1 MLTYCIKRLLQS
13 ILLFIGVSLVAFA
26 MMHCAPGGPLSVY
39 TLNPSITVEDIE
51 RIKKVFGL
59 DLPIYIQYF
68 KWSYGMFTGNWGM
81 SYFGGRQVV
90 NIIFERIPATLLLMG
105 SSISIAIIIGI
116 CIGLLGA
123 VKRYSIFDYLATTGA
138 LVALSFPTFWFGLMA
153 IYIFA
158 ENLHLLPSGGM
169 ITLGGE
175 GSALDILKHM
185 VLPTSV
191 LALVLVAQWSRY
203 SRSSFLEVIK
213 QDFMRTARSKG
224 LNEKRVFLLHAL
236 PNALVPLIALAGVQ
250 FPTLLG
256 GALVVETIFSWP
268 GMGMLF
274 VTSLTVKDYPVLM
287 GLIMMSAIAVVIGN
301 FLADLGIA
309 AIDPRVRLS

>member
-1 MLTYCIKRLLQS
+1 MLTYCIKRCFQAI
-13 ILLFIGVSLVAFA
+13 ILLIGVSLVAFG
-26 MMHCAPGGPLSVY
+26 MMHFAPGGPLSVY
-39 TLNPSITVEDIE
+39 TLNPSITIEDIE

-59 DLPIYIQYF
+59 DLPVYWQYF
-68 KWSYGMFTGNWGM
+68 KWAYGIFSGNWGM
-81 SYFGGRQVV
+81 SYFGGRPVIA
-90 NIIFERIPATLLLMG
+90 IIVERIPATLLLMG
-105 SSISIAIIIGI
+105 TSISIAILIGI

-158 ENLHLLPSGGM
+158 ENFRLLPSGGM
-169 ITLGGE
+169 ITLGGK
-175 GSALDILKHM
+175 GGAIDILKHM
-185 VLPTSV
+185 VLPTIV

-203 SRSSFLEVIK
+203 SRSSFLEVLN

-224 LNEKRVFLLHAL
+224 LSEKRVILFHAL
-236 PNALVPLIALAGVQ
+236 PNALVPLIALGGVQ

-274 VTSLTVKDYPVLM
+274 VSSLTVKDYPVLM
-287 GLIMMSAIAVVIGN
+287 GMTMMTAIAVVIGN
-301 FLADLGIA
+301 FLADLGVA
-309 AIDPRVRLS
+309 TIDPRVRLG

>member
-1 MLTYCIKRLLQS
+1 MLSYCIKRCLQS
-13 ILLFIGVSLVAFA
+13 ILLLVGVSLVAFA
-26 MMHCAPGGPLSVY
+26 MMHLAPGGPLSVY
-39 TLNPSITVEDIE
+39 TLNPSITIEDIE

-59 DLPIYIQYF
+59 DLPVYIQYF
-68 KWSYGMFTGNWGM
+68 KWAYGMFTGNWGM
-81 SYFGGRQVV
+81 SYFGGRPVIA
-90 NIIFERIPATLLLMG
+90 IIFERIPATLLLMG
-105 SSISIAIIIGI
+105 SSISIAVTIGI

-123 VKRYSIFDYLATTGA
+123 VKRYSIFDNLATTGA

-153 IYIFA
+153 IYIFS

-169 ITLGGE
+169 ITLGIKG
-175 GSALDILKHM
+175 GALDILKHM
-185 VLPTSV
+185 VLPTLV

-203 SRSSFLEVIK
+203 SRSSFLEVLN

-224 LNEKRVFLLHAL
+224 LREKRVFLFHAL
-236 PNALVPLIALAGVQ
+236 PNTLVPLIALAGVQ

-287 GLIMMSAIAVVIGN
+287 GMTMMTAIAVVIGN

-309 AIDPRVRLS
+309 AIDPRVRLR